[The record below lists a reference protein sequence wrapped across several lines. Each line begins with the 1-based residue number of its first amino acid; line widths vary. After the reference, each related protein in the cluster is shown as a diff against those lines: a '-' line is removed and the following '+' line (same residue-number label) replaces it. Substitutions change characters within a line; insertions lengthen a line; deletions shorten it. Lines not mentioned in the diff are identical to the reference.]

1 MWRLV
6 ISYLSVV
13 LLQCVS
19 LGLQVYLTGN
29 NLLTFWGGDNR
40 IDPEGNQT
48 GYPILRS
55 VTSGIRLSF

>member
-1 MWRLV
+1 MEVSYQLPKRCLTSMR
-6 ISYLSVV
+6 ISS
-13 LLQCVS
+13 
-19 LGLQVYLTGN
+19 LQVYVTGN